1 MAKQTESWI
10 PKWGVCDDPAL
21 LVTIVETFLT
31 TGKAYEGCVWVEA
44 EGN

>member
-1 MAKQTESWI
+1 MAKQTEDGI

-31 TGKAYEGCVWVEA
+31 TGKANEGCVWVEA